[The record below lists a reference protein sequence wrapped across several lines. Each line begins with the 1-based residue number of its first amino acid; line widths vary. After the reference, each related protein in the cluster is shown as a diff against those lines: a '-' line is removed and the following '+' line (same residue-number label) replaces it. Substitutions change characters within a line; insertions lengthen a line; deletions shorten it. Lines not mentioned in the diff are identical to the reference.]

1 MRGSIV
7 VDNAAGR
14 ALRRAG
20 GDVSARDVLDC
31 SGGFGADDTVYIT
44 FRAVDGG
51 QYLIAT
57 GLVTCTESA
66 LKQML
71 GTPSAA
77 VIVRA
82 QDLKLVW

>member
-7 VDNAAGR
+7 LDNLAGR
-14 ALRRAG
+14 ALRRTG

-31 SGGFGADDTVYIT
+31 SGGFGAGDTVYIT

-57 GLVTCTESA
+57 GLVACAESV
-66 LKQML
+66 LRQML
-71 GTPSAA
+71 GTSSAA

-82 QDLKLVW
+82 QDVKLVW